1 MLALRF
7 GVEAAAE
14 LVPDHPC
21 LGAVDSPEALAAYQ
35 ASKRAHKA
43 SLRAAQPA

>member
-1 MLALRF
+1 
-7 GVEAAAE
+7 VEAAAP

-21 LGAVDSPEALAAYQ
+21 LGGVDSPQALADYQ

-43 SLRAAQPA
+43 ALKAAAG